1 MAGGS
6 LEMTPEQGWGKTYV
20 GSKKTLKIQK
30 TQVITRK
37 KNWKTLRVL
46 RKKTRKKPLRQK

>member
-6 LEMTPEQGWGKTYV
+6 LEMTPEQGWGEN
-20 GSKKTLKIQK
+20 LRWEQK
-30 TQVITRK
+30 NPQNPKNPGDNPK